1 MAPLRWMP
9 RFYPKSYST
18 KNHQNKTPLLHCW
31 DGSGFLESSA
41 FFFKIIFSFLGFRCC
56 HDVFEARPL
65 RMARFMVVLLNVF
78 ITRSMGWVFLTTIE
92 VEFMRR
98 MISMKSSFRASC
110 MLGSRVG
117 HKVCTVFFPK
127 KESVRTI
134 AGLQAL
140 MHKSS

>member
-1 MAPLRWMP
+1 MDAEILPQIIFNKKP
-9 RFYPKSYST
+9 
-18 KNHQNKTPLLHCW
+18 QNNNPLLHCW
-31 DGSGFLESSA
+31 DGSGFLESAA
-41 FFFKIIFSFLGFRCC
+41 FFYFILSFLGFRCC

-78 ITRSMGWVFLTTIE
+78 ITRSMGWVSLTTIE

-140 MHKSS
+140 MRKSS